1 MTLVGTAAANPVE
14 SLRRRK
20 ASGDVNLAL
29 IIMPGHI
36 LASRHSVNT
45 LGMCYIAKTLSKDIP
60 VIPLDRLYMYIRTY
74 NRHLLLLCNSC
85 QLGKPDL
92 RFIPHMYILK

>member
-45 LGMCYIAKTLSKDIP
+45 LGMCYIAKTLSKDNP

-74 NRHLLLLCNSC
+74 NSC

-92 RFIPHMYILK
+92 RFIPHMYIVK